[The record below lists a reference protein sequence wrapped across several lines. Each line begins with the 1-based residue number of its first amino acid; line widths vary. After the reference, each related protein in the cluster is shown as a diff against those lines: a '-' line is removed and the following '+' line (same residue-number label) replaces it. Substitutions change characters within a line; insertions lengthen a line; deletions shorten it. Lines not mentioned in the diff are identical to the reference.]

1 MPPKRSVRI
10 DAKSKRKMEELK
22 EEPSSA
28 AVSQQKRT
36 MPANLLPVQK
46 FCPTPSSFNFNSKQQ
61 MQFPTEPDN
70 VEVLLKRPFTSF
82 TALLT
87 EEDDDC
93 EVHGS
98 IRRMYDCVD
107 QVIESHSGQVKTML
121 VDVYM
126 RHFNSISSAANR
138 EAGKKLVEKEEELR
152 QAKMRIM
159 ELENKVNLL
168 TNHSRK
174 LQNRVTSLDVRC
186 AVLDS
191 RLYAVHRLE
200 AQMKQESVES
210 SHVDPHVVV
219 LPQPTMVEP
228 PPSVGGTCYVCRGNA
243 ASIIWPCGHF
253 RVCASCAFHLR
264 ACPDCNTPKNTVG

>member
-10 DAKSKRKMEELK
+10 DAKNKRKMEEMK

-36 MPANLLPVQK
+36 MPVKLLPLQK
-46 FCPTPSSFNFNSKQQ
+46 FCPTPSSFNFNSQQQ
-61 MQFPTEPDN
+61 MQPPTEPDN

-93 EVHGS
+93 VVPGS

-107 QVIESHSGQVKTML
+107 QVIESHSGQVKNML

-126 RHFNSISSAANR
+126 RHFNNISSAANR

-159 ELENKVNLL
+159 ELEKKVNLL

-219 LPQPTMVEP
+219 LPPPSMVEP

-243 ASIIWPCGHF
+243 AAIIWPCGHF

>member
-1 MPPKRSVRI
+1 VRI
-10 DAKSKRKMEELK
+10 DAKNKRKMEEMK
-22 EEPSSA
+22 EEPSSV

-36 MPANLLPVQK
+36 TPANRLPLKPSLQK
-46 FCPTPSSFNFNSKQQ
+46 FCPTPSSFNFNTQQQ
-61 MQFPTEPDN
+61 MQPLTEPEN

-87 EEDDDC
+87 EEDDDS
-93 EVHGS
+93 VVPGS
-98 IRRMYDCVD
+98 IRHMYDSVD
-107 QVIESHSGQVKTML
+107 QVIESHSGQVKNML
-121 VDVYM
+121 IDIYM

-138 EAGKKLVEKEEELR
+138 EAEKKLVEKEEELR

-168 TNHSRK
+168 TNHCRK
-174 LQNRVTSLDVRC
+174 LQNKVASLDVRC

-191 RLYAVHRLE
+191 RLYAAYHLE

-210 SHVDPHVVV
+210 SHVDPHVVE
-219 LPQPTMVEP
+219 LPPPTMVEP
-228 PPSVGGTCYVCRGNA
+228 PPSVGGNCYACRKNA

-253 RVCASCAFHLR
+253 RVCATCASHLR
-264 ACPDCNTPKNTVG
+264 ACPDCHTPKNTVG